1 MSEILTFSVV
11 ALLLVMS
18 PGPNGV
24 LILKTASS
32 LGRSASFANIAG
44 LFVATFCHGAL
55 SIFGLS
61 ALLLQSAELF
71 TLVKIIGALYLF
83 YIGAKAIYNSYKKSD
98 ITNLAETD
106 GLDGLLAESPQSSD
120 VKKVKTGVKGIVG
133 SFSEGFLTQ
142 LLNPKVSMFYLAAF
156 PQFVSFDAAS
166 YAIAFSLV
174 AIHACIIVTW
184 FVGVTMAIDQIKQ
197 RGKHSNIGRWVQ
209 RLSGSVMIYFSA
221 LLLGQKA

>member
-83 YIGAKAIYNSYKKSD
+83 YIGAKAIYNSYKKSE
-98 ITNLAETD
+98 TVNLAETD
-106 GLDGLLAESPQSSD
+106 ELIPEPLQSTD
-120 VKKVKTGVKGIVG
+120 VKKSKPGVTGIVG

>member
-83 YIGAKAIYNSYKKSD
+83 YIGAKAIYNSYKKSE
-98 ITNLAETD
+98 TVNLAETD
-106 GLDGLLAESPQSSD
+106 GLIAESPQSTD
-120 VKKVKTGVKGIVG
+120 VKKAKSGVTGILG

-174 AIHACIIVTW
+174 AIHACLIVTW

>member
-1 MSEILTFSVV
+1 MNEILTFSIV

-24 LILKTASS
+24 LIVKTASS
-32 LGRSASFANIAG
+32 FGRTASFANITG

-71 TLVKIIGALYLF
+71 MLIKIVGALYLF
-83 YIGAKAIYNSYKKSD
+83 YVGVKAIYQSCKKRQPLTAIEASGD
-98 ITNLAETD
+98 QVGNKQAKSALA
-106 GLDGLLAESPQSSD
+106 
-120 VKKVKTGVKGIVG
+120 KGIFN

-156 PQFVSFDAAS
+156 PQFVSFEAAS
-166 YAIAFSLV
+166 YSVAFALV
-174 AIHACIIVTW
+174 AIHACLIATW
-184 FVGVTMAIDQIKQ
+184 FVGITLMIDKIKQ
-197 RGKHSNIGRWVQ
+197 RAQHSSMGKWVQ
-209 RLSGSVMIYFSA
+209 RLSGSVMIYFSV

>member
-98 ITNLAETD
+98 IANLAETD
-106 GLDGLLAESPQSSD
+106 GLIAGSPQSAD
-120 VKKVKTGVKGIVG
+120 VKKANSGVTGIVG

-174 AIHACIIVTW
+174 AIHACLIVTW
-184 FVGVTMAIDQIKQ
+184 FVGVTLMIDKIKQ
-197 RGKHSNIGRWVQ
+197 RAQYSSMGKWVQ
-209 RLSGSVMIYFSA
+209 RLSGSIMIYFSV

>member
-44 LFVATFCHGAL
+44 LFAATFCHGAL

-98 ITNLAETD
+98 ISNLAETD
-106 GLDGLLAESPQSSD
+106 GLIAEPPQSTD
-120 VKKVKTGVKGIVG
+120 VKKAKSGVKGIVG

-174 AIHACIIVTW
+174 AIHACLIVTW
-184 FVGVTMAIDQIKQ
+184 FVGVTLMIDKIKQ
-197 RGKHSNIGRWVQ
+197 RAQYSSMGKWVQ
-209 RLSGSVMIYFSA
+209 RLSGSIMIYFSV

>member
-32 LGRSASFANIAG
+32 LGRSASFANISG

-98 ITNLAETD
+98 IANLAVTD
-106 GLDGLLAESPQSSD
+106 GLIAGSPQSTD
-120 VKKVKTGVKGIVG
+120 VKKAKSGVTGIVG

-174 AIHACIIVTW
+174 AIHACLIVTW
-184 FVGVTMAIDQIKQ
+184 FVGVTLMIDKIKQ
-197 RGKHSNIGRWVQ
+197 RAQYSSMGKWVQ
-209 RLSGSVMIYFSA
+209 RLSGSIMIYFSV